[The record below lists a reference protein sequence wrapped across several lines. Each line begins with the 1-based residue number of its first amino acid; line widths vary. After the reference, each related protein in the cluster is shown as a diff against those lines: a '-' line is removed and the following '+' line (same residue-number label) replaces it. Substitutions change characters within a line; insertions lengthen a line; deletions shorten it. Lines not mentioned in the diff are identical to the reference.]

1 MRGGDPVSLNVVE
14 AAGVILVV
22 AGLAAVTVGAWLV
35 SLVLGLV
42 VGGLLTAAVGCVVV
56 YAANVSAVRGVK
68 P

>member
-1 MRGGDPVSLNVVE
+1 MSLNVVE